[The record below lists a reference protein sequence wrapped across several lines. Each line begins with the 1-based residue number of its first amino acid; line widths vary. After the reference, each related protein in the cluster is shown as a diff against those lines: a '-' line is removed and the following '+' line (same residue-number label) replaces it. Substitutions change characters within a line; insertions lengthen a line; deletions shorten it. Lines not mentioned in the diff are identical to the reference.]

1 MTIDRSKRGLTFIA
15 FTENSP
21 AGFTCDVSAGTCD
34 RVDTQSELTKLSVRS
49 VECDDGSTC
58 PTGTTCCKL
67 SSGGYGC
74 CPYPE
79 AVCCDDGEHCCPN
92 GKPDL
97 TFHTAYHQI
106 NC

>member
-1 MTIDRSKRGLTFIA
+1 M
-15 FTENSP
+15 
-21 AGFTCDVSAGTCD
+21 SAGTCD
-34 RVDTQSELTKLSVRS
+34 RADAQSELTKLSVRN
-49 VECDDGSTC
+49 VECDDGSSC

-92 GKPDL
+92 GMQ
-97 TFHTAYHQI
+97 FYHMVKFGDWWWI
-106 NC
+106 SLENGIVLYFYNHAIYAIKMMIK